1 MSCADDQHQHRPATT
16 AGRGLDL
23 ALAGLGL
30 AALVVASAV
39 PPESPLLIWRCPFLH
54 WTGLPCPGC
63 GLTRGVLALGHGRW
77 ADAWALNPFAYVAY
91 AGAIALAAW
100 PWLHRRWP
108 EAVRRFLRSPWPWV
122 LAVALVAAMLA
133 YDAWR
138 IATRN

>member
-1 MSCADDQHQHRPATT
+1 MSSSEQPRRPPA
-16 AGRGLDL
+16 AAILR
-23 ALAGLGL
+23 GLGL
-30 AALVVASAV
+30 ALASLGLLALGLASAV

-54 WTGLPCPGC
+54 VTGLPCPGC
-63 GLTRGVLALGHGRW
+63 GLTRGVLAIGHGRW

-108 EAVRRFLRSPWPWV
+108 DATRRFLRSPWPWV
-122 LAVALVAAMLA
+122 LVVALLAAMLT

-138 IATRN
+138 IATRG